1 MKEKR
6 EIVYLK
12 ADRNSVCH
20 DPKIKIQDVMSVQC
34 ADPAICA
41 GIKNKTLYT
50 FKKNDGQKK
59 EGKKKKRMEV
69 FSMLNVIERIQ
80 TDYPDVEIVSIGEQ
94 DFVVQLLDAPMA
106 PKWLETL
113 KVVVMVVVIFLGAA
127 FTIMAF
133 NNDVSVG
140 EVFDRFYQQ
149 VMGKEKP
156 KVSEIEIFYCL
167 GLAVGILVFFNHIGK
182 KKITSDPTACGIAV
196 SAGTF
201 AFLLVIG
208 VIPRMIKRCNF
219 GERILMVEN
228 TVILGVLTGAV
239 FSVVEWKA
247 QLPYPWLAH
256 VILGAYGTAAGIFVG
271 CIAVALAEILNTFP
285 ILFRRLYINRGLS
298 GVMIAMAL
306 GKMAGSFYYFFFGY
320 GLPKYW

>member
-50 FKKNDGQKK
+50 FKKNDDQKK

-113 KVVVMVVVIFLGAA
+113 KVVVMVVVIFFGAA

-133 NNDVSVG
+133 NNDVG
-140 EVFDRFYQQ
+140 GTELFGQIYEL
-149 VMGKEKP
+149 VMGRKSDGFT
-156 KVSEIEIFYCL
+156 VLEITYSI
-167 GLAVGILVFFNHIGK
+167 GLTLGILLFFNHFGK
-182 KKITSDPTACGIAV
+182 KRFTVDPTPMEVQMRLYENDIQ
-196 SAGTF
+196 TT
-201 AFLLVIG
+201 L
-208 VIPRMIKRCNF
+208 
-219 GERILMVEN
+219 VEN
-228 TVILGVLTGAV
+228 
-239 FSVVEWKA
+239 
-247 QLPYPWLAH
+247 
-256 VILGAYGTAAGIFVG
+256 AA
-271 CIAVALAEILNTFP
+271 
-285 ILFRRLYINRGLS
+285 RRKEELE
-298 GVMIAMAL
+298 
-306 GKMAGSFYYFFFGY
+306 AGGQ
-320 GLPKYW
+320 

>member
-50 FKKNDGQKK
+50 FKKNDDQKK

-69 FSMLNVIERIQ
+69 FSMLNVIER
-80 TDYPDVEIVSIGEQ
+80 IGEQ

-182 KKITSDPTACGIAV
+182 KKITSDPTPIQVEMRKYEQDVDMAFIENAGRKGHEHDV
-196 SAGTF
+196 S
-201 AFLLVIG
+201 
-208 VIPRMIKRCNF
+208 
-219 GERILMVEN
+219 
-228 TVILGVLTGAV
+228 
-239 FSVVEWKA
+239 
-247 QLPYPWLAH
+247 
-256 VILGAYGTAAGIFVG
+256 
-271 CIAVALAEILNTFP
+271 
-285 ILFRRLYINRGLS
+285 
-298 GVMIAMAL
+298 
-306 GKMAGSFYYFFFGY
+306 
-320 GLPKYW
+320 